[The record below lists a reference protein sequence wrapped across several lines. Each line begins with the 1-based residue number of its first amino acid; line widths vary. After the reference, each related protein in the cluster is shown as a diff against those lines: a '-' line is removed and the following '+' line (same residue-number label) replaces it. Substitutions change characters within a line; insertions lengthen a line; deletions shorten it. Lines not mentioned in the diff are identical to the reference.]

1 MLAADRTRWDVAE
14 GSPGTPGSPTEGTI
28 VAAPNPIQIQK
39 YLSGIDYPA
48 SKDDVVSTAEKENA
62 PDDVLEALRAI
73 PDGEYDAPTAVSS
86 AVSDAS

>member
-73 PDGEYDAPTAVSS
+73 PDGEYDGPTDVSK

>member
-73 PDGEYDAPTAVSS
+73 PDGEYDGPTDVSS

>member
-1 MLAADRTRWDVAE
+1 MASA
-14 GSPGTPGSPTEGTI
+14 
-28 VAAPNPIQIQK
+28 NPIQVQK

-48 SKDDVVSTAEKENA
+48 SKEDIVATAEKEGA
-62 PDDVLEALRAI
+62 EGEVLEALKNI

>member
-1 MLAADRTRWDVAE
+1 M
-14 GSPGTPGSPTEGTI
+14 
-28 VAAPNPIQIQK
+28 AAPNPIQIQK

-73 PDGEYDAPTAVSS
+73 PDGEYDGPTAVSK